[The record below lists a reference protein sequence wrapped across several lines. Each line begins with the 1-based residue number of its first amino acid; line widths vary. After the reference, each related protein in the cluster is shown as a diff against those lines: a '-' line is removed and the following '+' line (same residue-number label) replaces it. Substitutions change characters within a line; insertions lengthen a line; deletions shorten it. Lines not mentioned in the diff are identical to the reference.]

1 MAIIVKD
8 AVKKY
13 GQGESEIYALNHA
26 GLEIEGGRDL
36 CDPGAVGFRKEYL
49 PSLHQSAG
57 AAAGKRFYGLFYRS
71 ARLWPI

>member
-13 GQGESEIYALNHA
+13 GQGESRIYALNHA

-36 CDPGAVGFRKEYL
+36 CDPGTVGFRKEYL
-49 PSLHQSAG
+49 FKVPQS
-57 AAAGKRFYGLFYRS
+57 S
-71 ARLWPI
+71 

>member
-13 GQGESEIYALNHA
+13 GQGESGIYALNHA

-36 CDPGAVGFRKEYL
+36 CDPGAVGFRKEYF
-49 PSLHQSAG
+49 A
-57 AAAGKRFYGLFYRS
+57 
-71 ARLWPI
+71 